1 MSLNNKIKKIKYIII
16 ICTALICIA
25 SCSSTDNSK
34 VVTQVNKGVK
44 GKYSPEFTD
53 VSFETSKEDML
64 NIEGKPVEEY
74 PSLYNGTVY
83 RFADKEYLGL
93 NGSVKYMT
101 DDIGNIA
108 CIAFLYESDDEE
120 ELSKAYE
127 SIHGK
132 LMLKYGDS
140 GNSSKT
146 QGNYGDLWYFDDVHI
161 QISAVVTSEY
171 KGLQLSYM
179 NADYSLKDVVDQ
191 KKKDRQN
198 TNP

>member
-1 MSLNNKIKKIKYIII
+1 MHLNNKFIKIKYIIVA
-16 ICTALICIA
+16 CTMLVLIA
-25 SCSSTDNSK
+25 GCSSNDDSK
-34 VVTQVNKGVK
+34 VVTQVNKEVK

-53 VSFETSKEDML
+53 ISFETSKEDML

-83 RFADKEYLGL
+83 RFDDKEYLGL

-108 CIAFLYESDDEE
+108 CIAFLYESDDAEE
-120 ELSKAYE
+120 ISKAYE
-127 SIHGK
+127 NIHSK
-132 LMLKYGDS
+132 LVLKYGDS

-179 NADYSLKDVVDQ
+179 DSDYSLKDIVDQ

-198 TNP
+198 SN